1 MLTGKKIKTFDALLA
16 KIKSSYNNEDSRLY
30 IKKLNYCI
38 KKYYLSEDKQKM
50 V

>member
-1 MLTGKKIKTFDALLA
+1 MLTGKKIKTYDDLLA
-16 KIKSSYNNEDSRLY
+16 KIKSSYNNEESREY

-38 KKYYLSEDKQKM
+38 IKYYLSEDKQKM